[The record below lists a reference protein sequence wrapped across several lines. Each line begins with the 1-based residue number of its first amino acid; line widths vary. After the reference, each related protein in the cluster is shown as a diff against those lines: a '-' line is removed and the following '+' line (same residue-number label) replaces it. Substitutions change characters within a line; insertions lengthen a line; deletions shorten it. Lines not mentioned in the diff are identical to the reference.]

1 MNTDPPMAK
10 ETATDAPADAAVAAL
25 PTQAAAIMDGISA
38 LAAKLPFPVTVA
50 CATRPL
56 SLNSLSQ
63 IEHAYLRD
71 LGSGPRRKQW
81 RLGRAALARLFAA
94 DRPPPGSAGT
104 PQQAQWSLC
113 HTDDLAIAVATTERN
128 LAIGVDIEAPPG
140 PSERSRRL
148 FLSDREQRWLGMLPA
163 STRQS
168 ATNRLWALKEAAYK
182 SVPVPQTVVL
192 RDFRLRTAC
201 LEHGVADCA
210 TAPGS
215 SCFYLTDDVAGTA
228 VALAYCRLQA
238 DAAPGPIAKKA

>member
-1 MNTDPPMAK
+1 MNTHPPMAK
-10 ETATDAPADAAVAAL
+10 EPATDAPDDAALAAP
-25 PTQAAAIMDGISA
+25 PTHAAAIMDGISA
-38 LAAKLPFPVTVA
+38 LAAKLPFPVAVA
-50 CATRPL
+50 CAIRPL
-56 SLNSLSQ
+56 SLDSLSQ

-71 LGSGPRRKQW
+71 LGSGRRRRQW
-81 RLGRAALARLFAA
+81 LLGRAALARLFAA
-94 DRPPPGSAGT
+94 DRPPPGSAGA

-148 FLSDREQRWLGMLPA
+148 FLSDREQRWLGILPA

-182 SVPVPQTVVL
+182 SVSVPQTVVL

-201 LEHGVADCA
+201 LAHGVADCA

-215 SCFYLTDDVAGTA
+215 SCFYVTDDVAGTA
-228 VALAYCRLQA
+228 VALAYCRLPA
-238 DAAPGPIAKKA
+238 DAAPDPIAKKA

>member
-1 MNTDPPMAK
+1 MNTHPPMAK
-10 ETATDAPADAAVAAL
+10 EPATDAPDDAALAAP
-25 PTQAAAIMDGISA
+25 PTRAAAIMDGISA

-50 CATRPL
+50 CAIRPL
-56 SLNSLSQ
+56 SLDSLSQ
-63 IEHAYLRD
+63 IEHAYLHD
-71 LGSGPRRKQW
+71 LGSGPRRTQW

-182 SVPVPQTVVL
+182 SVSVPQTVVL

-201 LEHGVADCA
+201 LAHGVADCA

-215 SCFYLTDDVAGTA
+215 SCFYVTDDVAGTA
-228 VALAYCRLQA
+228 VALAYCRLPA
-238 DAAPGPIAKKA
+238 DAAPDPIAKKA